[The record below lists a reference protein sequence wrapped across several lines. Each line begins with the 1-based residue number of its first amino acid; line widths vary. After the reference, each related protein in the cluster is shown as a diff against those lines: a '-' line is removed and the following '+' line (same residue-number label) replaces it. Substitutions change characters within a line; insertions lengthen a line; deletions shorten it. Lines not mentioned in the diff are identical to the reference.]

1 MQCHRKVWRYGWKGL
16 LVGRTQRIRLRIF
29 WKINSHV
36 PLKLRKKSGATL
48 QKFNSWFIKLPSAKW
63 LFFVNCKFHREVL
76 ENCSAFICLCFSSK
90 KKQIEKIQFLID
102 KIAKCQMA
110 FLCIIVNFIWKFW
123 KIARLLFVSVSLVW
137 RNKLRWLEKI
147 WV

>member
-1 MQCHRKVWRYGWKGL
+1 MQKAWAAPSNFLYAVPSEGMKIWGG
-16 LVGRTQRIRLRIF
+16 GGTQQIRAWIF

-90 KKQIEKIQFLID
+90 KKQIEVTLRSFGTGKFLSKAFMLTSTNPQYGKRLFID
-102 KIAKCQMA
+102 
-110 FLCIIVNFIWKFW
+110 VP
-123 KIARLLFVSVSLVW
+123 V
-137 RNKLRWLEKI
+137 
-147 WV
+147 